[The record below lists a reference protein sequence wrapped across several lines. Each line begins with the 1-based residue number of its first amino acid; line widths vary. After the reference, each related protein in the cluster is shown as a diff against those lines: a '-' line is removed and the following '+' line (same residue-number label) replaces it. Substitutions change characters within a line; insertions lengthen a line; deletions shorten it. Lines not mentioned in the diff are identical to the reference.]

1 MSPSQRLRPKP
12 KSLMTPDW
20 LTIGAALMA
29 GLLGGAHCAAMCGGI
44 ATGFQALSS
53 RSGWGTAVETN
64 LGRVGGYIV
73 AGAVAGGLGQGIVQ
87 TARMEWLAVGAR
99 VLVGVVLVLAAL
111 RLSGLLAGRGS
122 SRMGKRAW
130 RLLVPLQR
138 RLMPI
143 DSRPKRIAAG
153 MLWGWLPCGLST
165 TLLVAAWLQASA
177 ANGALTMAA
186 FGLGTL
192 PVMLPLTWS
201 GARLGRWLHDPL
213 RRGAAAAFVFLAGL
227 VTLAAPWLAHV
238 PVLGG
243 VLAALGCLPVK
254 V

>member
-1 MSPSQRLRPKP
+1 
-12 KSLMTPDW
+12 MTPDW
-20 LTIGAALMA
+20 LTMGAALMA

-44 ATGFQALSS
+44 ATGFQALSP
-53 RSGWGTAVETN
+53 RSGWATALETN

-87 TARMEWLAVGAR
+87 ASRMPWLAVGSR
-99 VLVGVVLVLAAL
+99 MLVGVVLVLAAL
-111 RLSGLLAGRGS
+111 RLSGLLAS
-122 SRMGKRAW
+122 SRASWAGTGAW
-130 RLLVPLQR
+130 RLLAPLQR
-138 RLMPI
+138 RLLPI

-153 MLWGWLPCGLST
+153 MIWGWLPCGLSS

-201 GARLGRWLHDPL
+201 GARLGRWLNDPL
-213 RRGAAAAFVFLAGL
+213 RRNAAAAFVLLAGL

-243 VLAALGCLPVK
+243 VLAALGCLPVQL
-254 V
+254 